1 MPSISAGYPILLF
14 NLCTLKSFLHRKAV
28 VLCDVWTSCSHFSY
42 PKEKENR
49 VYVDVLYV
57 RGTTYQYAG
66 KPSESGTHCGEDTV
80 SC

>member
-1 MPSISAGYPILLF
+1 MASISAGYPFLLV

-28 VLCDVWTSCSHFSY
+28 VLCDVWTSCSHISH

-57 RGTTYQYAG
+57 RGTMYQYAG
-66 KPSESGTHCGEDTV
+66 KPSESGTHC
-80 SC
+80 